1 MGSNQLLK
9 VLKLTLYLE
18 VTSYIEVVVVHSIHL
33 AYETRFE
40 KVGVTGARN
49 EKVTQ

>member
-1 MGSNQLLK
+1 MQTSVQ
-9 VLKLTLYLE
+9 VL
-18 VTSYIEVVVVHSIHL
+18 VFVVVHSIHL

-40 KVGVTGARN
+40 KVGAGGGGVTGARN